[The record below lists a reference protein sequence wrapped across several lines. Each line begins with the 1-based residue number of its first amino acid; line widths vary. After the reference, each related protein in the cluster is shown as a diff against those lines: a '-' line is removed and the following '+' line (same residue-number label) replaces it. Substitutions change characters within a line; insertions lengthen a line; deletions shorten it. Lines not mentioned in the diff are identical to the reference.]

1 MYNDFIS
8 EARIVLQTE
17 IDELISLA
25 ARVDVSFVAA
35 VKALRRGLEERG
47 KFIRVKHRCASQ
59 ERFA

>member
-1 MYNDFIS
+1 MDNDFIS

-35 VKALRRGLEERG
+35 VKALRRGLEERW
-47 KFIRVKHRCASQ
+47 KFIRVKHRCAPQ
-59 ERFA
+59 KRFA